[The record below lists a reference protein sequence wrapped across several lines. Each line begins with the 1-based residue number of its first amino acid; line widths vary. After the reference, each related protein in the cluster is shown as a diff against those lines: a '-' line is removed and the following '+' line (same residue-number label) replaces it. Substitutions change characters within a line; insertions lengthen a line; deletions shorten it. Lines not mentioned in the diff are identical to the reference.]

1 MTGTLDRGNTGTRTG
16 NPVSVV
22 SRSPV
27 PAFPVPVSFEVPM
40 RRPKVSIIGAG
51 MVGHTTGQWV
61 AADEVGD
68 LVLVD
73 IVEKMPMGKALD
85 LTQAAPIRG
94 VDVRITGS
102 NGYEETADSEVVVII
117 AGVARKPGMTR
128 EQLLDT
134 NAGIVPGVV
143 EQVSRRSPQAT
154 LIVVTNPLDAM
165 TYLTYKVAG
174 FPRQRVIGESG
185 ALDSTRF
192 RAFIAMEVGVS
203 VQDVHGMVIGAHTD
217 KDMVPLPRFAHAGG
231 IPLAHLLS
239 PERIE
244 GIVARTRRGGAEITE
259 LVGSSAFFAPG
270 AAIAQMVEAVVR
282 DKKHLIPCSIYLDGE
297 YGQRD
302 VCIGVPVVLGGVGVE
317 RAVTLPLDERH
328 GTAIGAPVAAVPGRA
343 RGAGTVRTHR

>member
-1 MTGTLDRGNTGTRTG
+1 MT
-16 NPVSVV
+16 
-22 SRSPV
+22 
-27 PAFPVPVSFEVPM
+27 

-134 NAGIVPGVV
+134 NAGIVRGVV
-143 EQVSRRSPQAT
+143 EQVSRRSPQAI

-192 RAFIAMEVGVS
+192 RAFIATEVGVS
-203 VQDVHGMVIGAHTD
+203 VQDVHGMVIGAHTGT
-217 KDMVPLPRFAHAGG
+217 DMVPLSRYAHAGAV
-231 IPLAHLLS
+231 PLAHLLS
-239 PERIE
+239 SERIE
-244 GIVARTRRGGAEITE
+244 SIVARTRRGGAQITG
-259 LVGSSAFFAPG
+259 LVGCSAFFAPG
-270 AAIAQMVEAVVR
+270 
-282 DKKHLIPCSIYLDGE
+282 G
-297 YGQRD
+297 G
-302 VCIGVPVVLGGVGVE
+302 IGPLGG
-317 RAVTLPLDERH
+317 
-328 GTAIGAPVAAVPGRA
+328 AAVSA
-343 RGAGTVRTHR
+343 